1 MTFKEI
7 HRPSTVINKC
17 HSFIYEIKTN
27 DILVI
32 PSAKS
37 SYITFALAGEYY
49 EDDSKTLELEQNVIY
64 RIDNHDVDINDVSC
78 PYKKR
83 RHMTLLRTVKNE
95 ELNYSLCRAISN
107 YHGISNLD
115 SYSKQILNALYN
127 YYGETRSI
135 ENLYPTM
142 LRYLDY
148 LKAKEKDGGY
158 LTFGLGDWVY
168 WKSTTNNTYTSTAY
182 YYLDYTLMARFAG
195 LLGKDAAPY
204 RQRADELKALV
215 NRKFFNPETGVYAEG
230 TQTAQ
235 AIALYLG
242 IVPEGKEQL
251 VADKLCEVVRANNHF
266 LDFGL
271 LGSKSVP
278 AMLTRYGYVEDAM
291 KMITKTEA
299 PSWGYW
305 VETMGYTT
313 LPETWTLSP
322 EFRDASLNHVFMGDV
337 SAWMMNQ
344 LAGINY
350 DAVEP
355 GFRHIL
361 ITPHFVERVNWAKG
375 EYHSVRGLIS
385 SEWKREGGKV
395 TLTVTIPSG
404 CTADIRVGD
413 KTETV
418 GSGTHVKTY

>member
-1 MTFKEI
+1 MRSPVLSPPAAEW
-7 HRPSTVINKC
+7 PGPVWDAAM
-17 HSFIYEIKTN
+17 FI
-27 DILVI
+27 I
-32 PSAKS
+32 P
-37 SYITFALAGEYY
+37 
-49 EDDSKTLELEQNVIY
+49 
-64 RIDNHDVDINDVSC
+64 
-78 PYKKR
+78 
-83 RHMTLLRTVKNE
+83 
-95 ELNYSLCRAISN
+95 
-107 YHGISNLD
+107 
-115 SYSKQILNALYN
+115 NALYN

-204 RQRADELKALV
+204 RQKADELKALV

>member
-1 MTFKEI
+1 M
-7 HRPSTVINKC
+7 
-17 HSFIYEIKTN
+17 
-27 DILVI
+27 
-32 PSAKS
+32 
-37 SYITFALAGEYY
+37 
-49 EDDSKTLELEQNVIY
+49 
-64 RIDNHDVDINDVSC
+64 
-78 PYKKR
+78 
-83 RHMTLLRTVKNE
+83 
-95 ELNYSLCRAISN
+95 
-107 YHGISNLD
+107 
-115 SYSKQILNALYN
+115 
-127 YYGETRSI
+127 
-135 ENLYPTM
+135 
-142 LRYLDY
+142 
-148 LKAKEKDGGY
+148 
-158 LTFGLGDWVY
+158 
-168 WKSTTNNTYTSTAY
+168 
-182 YYLDYTLMARFAG
+182 
-195 LLGKDAAPY
+195 
-204 RQRADELKALV
+204 
-215 NRKFFNPETGVYAEG
+215 
-230 TQTAQ
+230 
-235 AIALYLG
+235 
-242 IVPEGKEQL
+242 

-355 GFRHIL
+355 GFRHSL

-385 SEWKREGGKV
+385 SEWTREGGKV

>member
-1 MTFKEI
+1 MIKITTIFGEDAVREYEENNELPSEEWLADNGGVVDEKEFETEAEYNAYIAGVNDADGWSDYHIIRHRSEEADTSREENLWLRLGISVRGSREEILKVHARKVALAPGIDFNTVARMASGASGAELANIVNEAALRAVRAGRKSVTEADLEESIEVVIAGYQKKNSILTDKEKCIVAYHEIGHALVAALQNHSAPVQKITIIPRTSGALGYTMQVEEGNHYLMTKEELE
-7 HRPSTVINKC
+7 NKIATLTGGRAAEEVVFG
-17 HSFIYEIKTN
+17 SITTGASN
-27 DILVI
+27 DIEQ
-32 PSAKS
+32 ATK
-37 SYITFALAGEYY
+37 LA
-49 EDDSKTLELEQNVIY
+49 
-64 RIDNHDVDINDVSC
+64 R
-78 PYKKR
+78 
-83 RHMTLLRTVKNE
+83 
-95 ELNYSLCRAISN
+95 
-107 YHGISNLD
+107 
-115 SYSKQILNALYN
+115 
-127 YYGETRSI
+127 
-135 ENLYPTM
+135 
-142 LRYLDY
+142 
-148 LKAKEKDGGY
+148 
-158 LTFGLGDWVY
+158 
-168 WKSTTNNTYTSTAY
+168 
-182 YYLDYTLMARFAG
+182 
-195 LLGKDAAPY
+195 
-204 RQRADELKALV
+204 
-215 NRKFFNPETGVYAEG
+215 
-230 TQTAQ
+230 
-235 AIALYLG
+235 
-242 IVPEGKEQL
+242 
-251 VADKLCEVVRANNHF
+251 
-266 LDFGL
+266 
-271 LGSKSVP
+271 

-361 ITPHFVERVNWAKG
+361 ITPHFVEGMDWVKG